1 MIDNYILKVPM
12 LIESEI
18 SLLKS
23 SNVKTRKM
31 KRLTILIITVLSLST
46 VVAQDELSLS
56 DAIRLGLEN
65 NYDLQL
71 QRNTEE
77 IASINNTW
85 GNTSIMPSI
94 DFSLNGRENLNYNK
108 IENYRTQTITPDLSL
123 NWVIFN
129 GFAARIN
136 KQRFE
141 ELEAQSQGNT
151 AVLVE
156 SSMQDII
163 LAYNSCLLQQKM
175 VDVYE
180 ELANLS
186 EDRYNRSVDSKNLGV
201 STSYEV
207 LQAKTSMLQDKS
219 NYLQQK
225 VTFENAVRTLNYT
238 LAVENNTQWI
248 FSTELKAITPEYNLE
263 SLNEKLLANNA
274 TLKNQY
280 LYQSLMAKE
289 TALAK
294 SAYSPTLSLNT
305 GIGMT
310 DLGNYYAGST
320 ANTTMNHSDAYIGL
334 TLKWSIFNGGV
345 RKRSVAISKIN
356 EESTQVQTDQMKHLL
371 NNQLLQMYSS
381 YEVRKAVLSLANE
394 QEASAKLN
402 LYLSAEK
409 LKNGSINSFNYRDV
423 QISYMNAAIAKYSAI
438 YNVIQSNTDLLR
450 ITGGIVSEFE

>member
-1 MIDNYILKVPM
+1 
-12 LIESEI
+12 
-18 SLLKS
+18 
-23 SNVKTRKM
+23 
-31 KRLTILIITVLSLST
+31 
-46 VVAQDELSLS
+46 
-56 DAIRLGLEN
+56 
-65 NYDLQL
+65 
-71 QRNTEE
+71 
-77 IASINNTW
+77 
-85 GNTSIMPSI
+85 
-94 DFSLNGRENLNYNK
+94 
-108 IENYRTQTITPDLSL
+108 
-123 NWVIFN
+123 
-129 GFAARIN
+129 
-136 KQRFE
+136 
-141 ELEAQSQGNT
+141 
-151 AVLVE
+151 
-156 SSMQDII
+156 
-163 LAYNSCLLQQKM
+163 
-175 VDVYE
+175 
-180 ELANLS
+180 
-186 EDRYNRSVDSKNLGV
+186 
-201 STSYEV
+201 
-207 LQAKTSMLQDKS
+207 
-219 NYLQQK
+219 
-225 VTFENAVRTLNYT
+225 
-238 LAVENNTQWI
+238 
-248 FSTELKAITPEYNLE
+248 
-263 SLNEKLLANNA
+263 
-274 TLKNQY
+274 
-280 LYQSLMAKE
+280 MAKE

>member
-263 SLNEKLLANNA
+263 SLNEKL
-274 TLKNQY
+274 
-280 LYQSLMAKE
+280 
-289 TALAK
+289 
-294 SAYSPTLSLNT
+294 
-305 GIGMT
+305 
-310 DLGNYYAGST
+310 
-320 ANTTMNHSDAYIGL
+320 
-334 TLKWSIFNGGV
+334 
-345 RKRSVAISKIN
+345 
-356 EESTQVQTDQMKHLL
+356 
-371 NNQLLQMYSS
+371 
-381 YEVRKAVLSLANE
+381 
-394 QEASAKLN
+394 
-402 LYLSAEK
+402 
-409 LKNGSINSFNYRDV
+409 
-423 QISYMNAAIAKYSAI
+423 
-438 YNVIQSNTDLLR
+438 
-450 ITGGIVSEFE
+450 